1 MMDNVTFRANMNAA
15 AVTEGNMQT
24 QAKQAQEPGIHELL
38 AHLSD
43 LAKEN
48 RSLSYQ
54 IRDNLF
60 GLIPTDGNSCEKTI
74 GCAKDAIEDSIERF
88 GGVEEGCR
96 FAWDSSAHQYRMVDK
111 WNQFSMIPVFQSYAE
126 ARNWAEE
133 RMKEAIAEGYIVAF
147 PERKTTKKQSNPPTW
162 NRKE

>member
-1 MMDNVTFRANMNAA
+1 MMDTATFRENMNAVAVA
-15 AVTEGNMQT
+15 ASKVST

-38 AHLSD
+38 AHLAD

-60 GLIPTDGNSCEKTI
+60 GPIQTEGNSCEKTI

-88 GGVEEGCR
+88 AGANDILR
-96 FAWDSSAHQYRMVDK
+96 
-111 WNQFSMIPVFQSYAE
+111 
-126 ARNWAEE
+126 
-133 RMKEAIAEGYIVAF
+133 YIVDHL
-147 PERKTTKKQSNPPTW
+147 
-162 NRKE
+162 